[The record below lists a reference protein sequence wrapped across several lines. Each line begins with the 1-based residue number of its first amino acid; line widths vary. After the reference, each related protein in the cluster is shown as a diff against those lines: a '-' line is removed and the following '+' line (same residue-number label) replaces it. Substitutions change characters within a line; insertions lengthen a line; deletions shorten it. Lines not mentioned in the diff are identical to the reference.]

1 MNWLLLTWH
10 LLNFVAPGVVLGSGL
25 ALALWVIR
33 KPYRQT
39 ARLGVQMVVN
49 SCTAVAVSMLGL
61 AWFGRDGKMTTYL
74 CMALAVALVQLV
86 WPLKRR

>member
-1 MNWLLLTWH
+1 
-10 LLNFVAPGVVLGSGL
+10 
-25 ALALWVIR
+25 
-33 KPYRQT
+33 
-39 ARLGVQMVVN
+39 MVVN
-49 SCTAVAVSMLGL
+49 SCTAVAVAMLGL